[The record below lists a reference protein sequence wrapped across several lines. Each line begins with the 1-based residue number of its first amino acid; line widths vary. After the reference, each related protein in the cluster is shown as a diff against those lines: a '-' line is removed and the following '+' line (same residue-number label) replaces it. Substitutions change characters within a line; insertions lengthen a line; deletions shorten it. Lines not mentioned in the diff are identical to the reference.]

1 MLCCSLPDCGVLSV
15 LGQGPGLVY
24 DVRLVDGLVLATAGQ
39 RVTVQTQQGRLLHLL
54 EGHGREVLCVDSE
67 GGVVVAGGG
76 DGLVLAWRLS
86 PQGTLLHCTI
96 LLPCTAQAAP
106 ACCTASPATAC
117 VSAVSG

>member
-1 MLCCSLPDCGVLSV
+1 MFCCSLPDCGVLSV

-67 GGVVVAGGG
+67 GGGVVAG
-76 DGLVLAWRLS
+76 V
-86 PQGTLLHCTI
+86 
-96 LLPCTAQAAP
+96 
-106 ACCTASPATAC
+106 
-117 VSAVSG
+117 VS